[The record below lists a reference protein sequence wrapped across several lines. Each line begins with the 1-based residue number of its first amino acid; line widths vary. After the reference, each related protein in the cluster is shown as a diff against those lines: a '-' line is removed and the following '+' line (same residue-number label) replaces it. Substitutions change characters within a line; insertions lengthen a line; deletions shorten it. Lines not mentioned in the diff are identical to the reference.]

1 MNRVEEIAAK
11 RAALRAALSSLGLD
25 GAVLSSQAMFSWY
38 TAGGENRVVTASE
51 TGAATIVA
59 TAEAD
64 YVLTS
69 NIEAPRVAVEALPGN
84 SGIKVLEFPWTE
96 DGERTSAKLA
106 ELAAGRKFVSDT
118 GQWGF
123 PALPEEVRALTYRLM
138 EPEVERYEE
147 LGREASYAIEGAC
160 RRAEP
165 GMTEEEVAA
174 VLAEEAYA
182 RGLIPTVVLVASDER
197 IQKYRHPLPTEKRI
211 TDLLMVVLCAR
222 RWGLIASLTRMVYFG
237 RKLPEDLARRHRAVQ
252 AVDSAFILN
261 TRDGRTV
268 GEVFERGLQSY
279 DANGYRDEWKLHHQ
293 GGPTGYQGRSYRGRT
308 GEARRVVAPQAFAW
322 NPSITGTKSEDTV
335 LALPGGAAPKLLTY
349 PVDWPTTQIEW
360 GGEWVPRA
368 DILLL

>member
-11 RAALRAALSSLGLD
+11 RALLREALAAQGLD
-25 GAVLSSQAMFSWY
+25 GAVFSTQAMFSWY
-38 TAGGENRVVTASE
+38 TAGGENRVVTAADG
-51 TGAATIVA
+51 GAATLVL

-64 YVLTS
+64 YALTN
-69 NIEAPRVAVEALPGN
+69 NIEAPRVGAEALPSG
-84 SGIKVLEFPWTE
+84 SGIKVLDCPWHE
-96 DGERTSAKLA
+96 DDERLPAKLA
-106 ELAAGRKFVSDT
+106 ELTAGRKLAGDA
-118 GQWGF
+118 GQAGCV
-123 PALPEEVRALTYRLM
+123 ALPEAIRALTYRLL
-138 EPEVERYEE
+138 EPEVGRYEE
-147 LGREASYAIEGAC
+147 LGREASYAMEGAC

-174 VLAEEAYA
+174 VLAEEVYA
-182 RGLIPTVVLVASDER
+182 RGLVPTVILVASDER

-261 TRDGRTV
+261 TRDGRTAE
-268 GEVFERGLQSY
+268 EVFKHGLVSY
-279 DANGYRDEWKLHHQ
+279 DANGFRDEWKLHHQ
-293 GGPTGYQGRSYRGRT
+293 GGPTGYHGRSYRARP
-308 GEARRVVAPQAFAW
+308 GEKRRVVAPQAYAW

-335 LALPGGAAPKLLTY
+335 LAVPGGAPPKMLTQ
-349 PVDWPTTQIEW
+349 PVDWPTTQVEW
-360 GGEWVPRA
+360 GGQWIPRA